1 MVKNYIDQHNI
12 YSKIEKQYSQNELSD
27 FLQKNS
33 QDGYLYFYDKMLKY
47 RFSKYIASDERY
59 SVYFDRDCVITGQY
73 GDRHRVRWVLKFV
86 EFTFFKNLFSLQ
98 ANLPYYAYFL
108 IYGLMTWLGFFLCMQ
123 TTGYTGKNVCIYLFS
138 ITFIFQHSLSE
149 IGFST
154 IETAMIT
161 LALFASYRKILLLFI
176 GAVICAT
183 LNRESGIVIALL
195 WFVFN
200 KDFKVPLIASLF
212 SGMILLIVN
221 FDIIECF
228 LKPNFF
234 IPFEKQSG
242 QFNISD
248 VGEKISFL
256 SLFRTIVD
264 NFLIPL
270 GVSFYFYIQTNNKS
284 NPLFYI
290 ICLYYLIFVL
300 ATPLHH
306 ISVKMITVPLIVLLT
321 NPDLLN
327 LRGKEKYSRVI

>member
-1 MVKNYIDQHNI
+1 MQVI
-12 YSKIEKQYSQNELSD
+12 
-27 FLQKNS
+27 
-33 QDGYLYFYDKMLKY
+33 GKY
-47 RFSKYIASDERY
+47 Y
-59 SVYFDRDCVITGQY
+59 
-73 GDRHRVRWVLKFV
+73 
-86 EFTFFKNLFSLQ
+86 
-98 ANLPYYAYFL
+98 YFL
-108 IYGLMTWLGFFLCMQ
+108 
-123 TTGYTGKNVCIYLFS
+123 
-138 ITFIFQHSLSE
+138 
-149 IGFST
+149 
-154 IETAMIT
+154 
-161 LALFASYRKILLLFI
+161 
-176 GAVICAT
+176 VICAT

-195 WFVFN
+195 WFVLN
-200 KDFKVPLIASLF
+200 KDFKVPLIASLL

-234 IPFEKQSG
+234 ISFDKQPG
-242 QFNISD
+242 QFHISD
-248 VGEKISFL
+248 VGEKISYL
-256 SLFRTIVD
+256 SLFRVIVN
-264 NFLIPL
+264 NFLLPL